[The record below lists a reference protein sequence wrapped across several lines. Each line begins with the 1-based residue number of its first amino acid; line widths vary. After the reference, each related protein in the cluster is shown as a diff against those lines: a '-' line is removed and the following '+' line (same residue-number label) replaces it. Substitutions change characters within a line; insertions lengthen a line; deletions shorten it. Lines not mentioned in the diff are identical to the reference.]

1 MPRLLPPLHEGHAPF
16 ILHQA
21 FQDALDAYED
31 WTPGSQEPK
40 VYFDGNEVAISA
52 VFGRMRTCTDI
63 LPQRVLEQVR
73 AVIGPGLAD
82 QVEGD
87 QITYAGAALVLRAL
101 CVDRLK
107 QD

>member
-31 WTPGSQEPK
+31 WQAGAPEPK
-40 VYFDGNEVAISA
+40 VGFNGEEVAISA

-63 LPQRVLEQVR
+63 LPQHVLNTVKALVGADVAASLDEPQV
-73 AVIGPGLAD
+73 
-82 QVEGD
+82 
-87 QITYAGAALVLRAL
+87 TYAGAALVLRAL
-101 CVDRLK
+101 VVERLK
-107 QD
+107 A